1 LRRGRETER
10 QRRDVKGNLDG
21 YREADHLG
29 VGCTETSVI
38 MMSKVEEQRHS
49 RSEYDDGILDEIE
62 QPKTGTSAGA

>member
-1 LRRGRETER
+1 
-10 QRRDVKGNLDG
+10 
-21 YREADHLG
+21 
-29 VGCTETSVI
+29 